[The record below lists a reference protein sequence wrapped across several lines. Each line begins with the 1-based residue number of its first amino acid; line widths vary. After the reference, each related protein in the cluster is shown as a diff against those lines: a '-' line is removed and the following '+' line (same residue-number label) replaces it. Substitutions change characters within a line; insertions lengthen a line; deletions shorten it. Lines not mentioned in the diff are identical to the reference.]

1 MKKRK
6 VKYLDALKAIR
17 VAKDWW
23 NSLTIKESY
32 NYIHKHNIVGLDT
45 LLGITGIQIVNIYK
59 IEIDNN
65 GQVRCP
71 AGETMH
77 TYNFES
83 QVGDNVIYIN
93 RLKVNNT

>member
-1 MKKRK
+1 M
-6 VKYLDALKAIR
+6 
-17 VAKDWW
+17 
-23 NSLTIKESY
+23 
-32 NYIHKHNIVGLDT
+32 
-45 LLGITGIQIVNIYK
+45 QIFDKIK

-77 TYNFES
+77 TYNFKS

-93 RLKVNNT
+93 RLKINIYLFLLRRTRKYRIDKIKQFNGKPRSFAFINIGMFYRITNS